1 MEIKITK
8 DNFEAEVVKADRPVL
23 VDFWATWCGPCMMLG
38 PVVAEIAEERK
49 DVIKV
54 GKVNVDEEPELAA
67 KFGIMRIPAVLLFK
81 NGEVVA
87 NSVGYVLKEDLN
99 AFVSANI

>member
-8 DNFEAEVVKADRPVL
+8 DNFESEVVKADRPVL

-67 KFGIMRIPAVLLFK
+67 KFGITSIPAVLLFK

-87 NSVGYVLKEDLN
+87 NSVGYISKEDMN

>member
-38 PVVAEIAEERK
+38 PVLTEIAEERK

-67 KFGIMRIPAVLLFK
+67 KFGIMSIPAVLLFK
-81 NGEVVA
+81 KGEVVA
-87 NSVGYVLKEDLN
+87 NSVGYVPKEALN

>member
-38 PVVAEIAEERK
+38 PVIAEVAEERK

-67 KFGIMRIPAVLLFK
+67 QFGIMSIPAVLLFK

-87 NSVGYVLKEDLN
+87 NSVGYISKEDMN